1 MSRRRPMQLMLALEH
16 QSPPCP
22 VAQNPADLV
31 QALADLL
38 LEALGAHATLML
50 TGQEASDESQDH
62 A

>member
-1 MSRRRPMQLMLALEH
+1 MSRRRPMQFMLALER
-16 QSPPCP
+16 QNPPSP

-38 LEALGAHATLML
+38 LEALGARAASTLS
-50 TGQEASDESQDH
+50 GQEASDELQDH

>member
-1 MSRRRPMQLMLALEH
+1 MPRRRPMQLMLSLKR

-22 VAQNPADLV
+22 TAQNPADLV

-38 LEALGAHATLML
+38 LEALGARAASML
-50 TGQEASDESQDH
+50 PGQEASDEPQDH

>member
-1 MSRRRPMQLMLALEH
+1 MPRPRPMQLMLALEG

-31 QALADLL
+31 QVLADLL
-38 LEALGAHATLML
+38 LEALGTRAASTLS
-50 TGQEASDESQDH
+50 GQEASDEPQDH